1 MDCRVRSSSPGL
13 YPLGASGTL
22 SHSRDN
28 QKMTL
33 PNVPGKEA
41 YVKSSQVKAT
51 AFRENNKKNFSVVVQ
66 ESSKILGLPGSYSGG
81 FAE

>member
-1 MDCRVRSSSPGL
+1 
-13 YPLGASGTL
+13 
-22 SHSRDN
+22 
-28 QKMTL
+28 MTL